1 MKKELVD
8 RFETLITAAFGLVA
22 ALAWNAAIQQAF
34 KNYFGDQGTLPAMFT
49 YAILVTVIAF
59 LLTSAVG
66 KLSQHAKKR
75 LKRKKKAKK

>member
-22 ALAWNAAIQQAF
+22 ALAWNAAIQQTF
-34 KNYFGDQGTLPAMFT
+34 KDYFGDQSTLPAMFT

-66 KLSQHAKKR
+66 KLSKHAKKKLR
-75 LKRKKKAKK
+75 KKKKAKK